1 MAVVLPAANASASLL
16 RVAEETRRWGSPGEL
31 QVFDDS
37 FEHSVKNQAGN
48 GIRVV
53 LGVELNHP
61 DIVIT

>member
-1 MAVVLPAANASASLL
+1 VVLPAANASASLL

-37 FEHSVKNQAGN
+37 FEHSVKNEAGN

-53 LGVELNHP
+53 LGV
-61 DIVIT
+61 DT